1 MKSRMLALTMVVFML
16 LMGVTPVLAQQTTAT
31 SDWSAVTA
39 SSTDEKISVELKD
52 GKKMKG
58 RLRSVTDSML
68 TLDRGS
74 KTSDVTRDSI
84 ARVYRM
90 AGAVGRS
97 VGRAAAIG
105 AGIGGGI
112 GVGIGIASG
121 GYEDLSRGE
130 VAAIAGGVMGAIGA
144 GIGAVI
150 GGLGS
155 KEKKVLVYQSN

>member
-1 MKSRMLALTMVVFML
+1 MKSRALALTMVVFIL
-16 LMGVTPVLAQQTTAT
+16 LMGVAPLMAQQTTAT

-39 SSTDEKISVELKD
+39 ISVGQKISVELKD
-52 GKKMKG
+52 GKKVKG
-58 RLRSVTDSML
+58 RLRSVNDSML
-68 TLDRGS
+68 SIDRGS
-74 KTSDVTRDSI
+74 KPGDFSRDSV

-130 VAAIAGGVMGAIGA
+130 AAAIAGGILGAIGA

>member
-1 MKSRMLALTMVVFML
+1 MKSRTLILTMVML
-16 LMGVTPVLAQQTTAT
+16 TFLMSVTPSLGQQVSVS
-31 SDWSAVTA
+31 SDWSVVTA
-39 SSTDEKISVELKD
+39 IGTSEKVSVELKD

-58 RLRSVTDSML
+58 RLRTVTDSMM
-68 TLDRGS
+68 TVDRGS
-74 KTSDVTRDSI
+74 KTTDISTDSI

-90 AGAVGRS
+90 AGSAGKS
-97 VGRAAAIG
+97 VGKAAAIG

-121 GYEDLSRGE
+121 GYEDLGRGE
-130 VAAIAGGVMGAIGA
+130 VAAIAGGVGVIGA
-144 GIGAVI
+144 GIGALV

>member
-1 MKSRMLALTMVVFML
+1 MKSRTLALTMVVFTL
-16 LMGVTPVLAQQTTAT
+16 LMNVAPAIAQQPSAS

-39 SSTDEKISVELKD
+39 ISAGEKVSVELKD

-58 RLRSVTDSML
+58 RLRTVSDSMM

-74 KTSDVTRDSI
+74 KTSDISRDSVS
-84 ARVYRM
+84 RVYRM
-90 AGAVGRS
+90 VGSAGQS
-97 VGRAAAIG
+97 VAKAAAIG

-112 GVGIGIASG
+112 GVGVGIASG

-130 VAAIAGGVMGAIGA
+130 IAGILGAVGAGIGA
-144 GIGAVI
+144 GIGAVV

>member
-1 MKSRMLALTMVVFML
+1 MKFRALALTMVVFIF
-16 LMGVTPVLAQQTTAT
+16 LMSVAPLMAQQTTAT

-39 SSTDEKISVELKD
+39 ISPGEKVSIELKD
-52 GKKMKG
+52 GKKVKG
-58 RLRSVTDSML
+58 RLRSVTDSMVSI
-68 TLDRGS
+68 DRGS
-74 KTSDVTRDSI
+74 KPGDFSRDSV

-130 VAAIAGGVMGAIGA
+130 AAAIAGGILGAIGA

>member
-1 MKSRMLALTMVVFML
+1 MKSRALALTMVVFML
-16 LMGVTPVLAQQTTAT
+16 MGVAPVMAQTTAS
-31 SDWSAVTA
+31 SDWSTVTA
-39 SSTDEKISVELKD
+39 ISAGEKISVELKD

-58 RLRSVTDSML
+58 RLRSVNDSML

-130 VAAIAGGVMGAIGA
+130 VAAIAGGVLGAIGA